1 MLNLIRGWKTPLAI
15 VVMGAFVLSS
25 GAPLAAQGGSAAG
38 LPLLPAG
45 THVGIVYTDP
55 QPEAANALDDVFG
68 QTIAAGVDVYE
79 LSLYWSLLEP
89 QPGMVDTSLL
99 TQFLAILD
107 RIDLIPYLGIQT
119 IDTVRLAMPP
129 DLVDPADPARLAPGL
144 SFDDPALLA
153 RWGAVLDAVVPLLVG
168 QGGFFLSVGNEVDPW
183 LAAHPDQVEPFLRF
197 VDFSREHVQALAPQ
211 MGVGVTIT
219 AGGVA
224 AGYGFIP
231 DLLARGDAAV
241 FTYYPLNAD
250 YTVRDPSVVAGDV
263 AGLVGAAG
271 NLPVLL
277 QEAGY
282 PSGYLPEP
290 SNGSSVELQRQFV
303 AALFEAVSAQP
314 QIRMVSFLQLSDW
327 PEAAC
332 DYFLGYYGSSDPVF
346 REYLCSLGLYTYDE
360 QAKPAYAEFLAGLA
374 RLRGG

>member
-1 MLNLIRGWKTPLAI
+1 
-15 VVMGAFVLSS
+15 MGAFVLSL

-45 THVGIVYTDP
+45 THVGIVYADP
-55 QPEAANALDDVFG
+55 QPEAANALDDIFG

-89 QPGMVDTSLL
+89 QPGVVDTSLL
-99 TQFLAILD
+99 AQFLAILD
-107 RIDLIPYLGIQT
+107 RVDLIPYLGIQT

-153 RWGAVLDAVVPLLVG
+153 RWGAVLDAAVPLLAG

-197 VDFSREHVQALAPQ
+197 VDFSRERVQALAPQ
-211 MGVGVTIT
+211 MGVGVTI
-219 AGGVA
+219 
-224 AGYGFIP
+224 
-231 DLLARGDAAV
+231 
-241 FTYYPLNAD
+241 
-250 YTVRDPSVVAGDV
+250 VAGDV
-263 AGLVGAAG
+263 AGLVSAAG
-271 NLPVLL
+271 DLPVLL
-277 QEAGY
+277 QEVGY
-282 PSGYLPEP
+282 PSGTLPEP

-346 REYLCSLGLYTYDE
+346 REYLCSLGLYTYAE